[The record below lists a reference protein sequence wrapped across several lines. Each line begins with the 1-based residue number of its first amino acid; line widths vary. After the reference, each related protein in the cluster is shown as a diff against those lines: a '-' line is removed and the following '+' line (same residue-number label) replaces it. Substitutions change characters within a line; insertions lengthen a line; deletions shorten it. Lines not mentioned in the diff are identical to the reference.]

1 MLSYHA
7 PQISTIIIFFFLLQT
22 YYDIF
27 NKINSTN
34 LTAVLISAIAIFT
47 LCLNNEWLKP
57 KWSRISIVPV
67 PIELIVVV
75 TGTVASQLLDLS
87 KNYDVKTIGHIPTG
101 FPAFEMPDLNLS
113 KQLIVDG
120 FITAM
125 VSYTVSVSMALIFAQ
140 KLCYEINFNQEL
152 LALGAS
158 NVFGSFFSC
167 LPLSASLSRSAI
179 QESTGG
185 RTQIASLV
193 SCGLLTFVLLWIGP
207 FFELLPKVSST
218 HFSHSPK
225 HPV

>member
-1 MLSYHA
+1 MLIKLS
-7 PQISTIIIFFFLLQT
+7 IFFFVTQT
-22 YYDIF
+22 YYDLF
-27 NKINSTN
+27 NKISETN
-34 LTAVLISAIAIFT
+34 LTAVLISAIAIIA
-47 LCLNNEWLKP
+47 LCVNNEWLKP
-57 KWSRISIVPV
+57 KWMRISIVPI

-75 TGTVASQLLDLS
+75 SGTLASQFLDLS
-87 KNYDVKTIGHIPTG
+87 TNYHVKTIGAIPTG
-101 FPAFEMPDLNLS
+101 FPAFEMPNLDLS

-120 FITAM
+120 FIISM

-140 KLCYEINFNQEL
+140 KLCYEIDFNQEL

-207 FFELLPKVSST
+207 FFELLPKVSWKENGKYAFCIDS
-218 HFSHSPK
+218 
-225 HPV
+225 

>member
-1 MLSYHA
+1 MCVIKSKFY
-7 PQISTIIIFFFLLQT
+7 LQN

-27 NKINSTN
+27 NKISQTN
-34 LTAVLISAIAIFT
+34 LTAVLISAIAIIT
-47 LCLNNEWLKP
+47 ICLNNEWLKP
-57 KWSRISIVPV
+57 KWSRFSILPM

-75 TGTVASQLLDLS
+75 SGTLISQFLDLS
-87 KNYDVKTIGHIPTG
+87 TNYGIRTIGHIPTG
-101 FPAFEMPDLNLS
+101 FPAFEVPDLDLA
-113 KQLIVDG
+113 KQLLVDG
-120 FITAM
+120 FIISM

-140 KLCYEINFNQEL
+140 KLCYEIDFNQEL

-185 RTQIASLV
+185 RTQIASLI

-207 FFELLPKVSST
+207 FFELLPKVSVST
-218 HFSHSPK
+218 RNSSL
-225 HPV
+225 